1 MKKTVLITGILIFN
15 ALAMFA
21 QKSEVFNPSNGAIHG
36 YDPVAYFKE
45 SKPVKGDPKLSLS
58 WKGASWNFSNQQNLD
73 AFKSSPETY
82 APQYGGY
89 CAYGLTKGK
98 KVPASPD
105 AWAISNG
112 KLYLNYDKDVQAKW
126 KENQKENIEIAN
138 SKWPTVKNQE

>member
-1 MKKTVLITGILIFN
+1 MKKTVLITGILIFST
-15 ALAMFA
+15 LAMFA

-45 SKPVKGDPKLSLS
+45 SEPVKGDPKLSVP
-58 WKGASWNFSNQQNLD
+58 WKGASWYFVNQQDLD
-73 AFKSSPETY
+73 AFKSNPEKY

-98 KVPASPD
+98 KVPTSPD
-105 AWAISNG
+105 SWAISEG

-126 KENQKENIEIAN
+126 KEKQKENIEIAN
-138 SKWPTVKNQE
+138 SKWPTVKDQE